1 MKQHKWH
8 KEIKAWAEGKKIEA
22 KWLSDENEE
31 WQYVE
36 TPIWDATHW
45 EYRIKPQPKEMNPE
59 PNEEFTWWYERVFLQ
74 SPSMCELKYDDE
86 KMWQAWIAGY
96 KLGRDNAYKRKDIPI
111 ETFTILKRE
120 NKEPQ
125 YLYAFLLEVGTKK
138 GDIVFGLNDSHIDGF
153 SYIGKIKLEE

>member
-1 MKQHKWH
+1 
-8 KEIKAWAEGKKIEA
+8 
-22 KWLSDENEE
+22 
-31 WQYVE
+31 
-36 TPIWDATHW
+36 
-45 EYRIKPQPKEMNPE
+45 MNPE

-96 KLGRDNAYKRKDIPI
+96 KLGRDNAYKRKDIPL

-125 YLYAFLLEVGTKK
+125 YLYVYQGINSIGLAKEWHDGVG
-138 GDIVFGLNDSHIDGF
+138 FPL
-153 SYIGKIKLEE
+153 IGKIKLEE